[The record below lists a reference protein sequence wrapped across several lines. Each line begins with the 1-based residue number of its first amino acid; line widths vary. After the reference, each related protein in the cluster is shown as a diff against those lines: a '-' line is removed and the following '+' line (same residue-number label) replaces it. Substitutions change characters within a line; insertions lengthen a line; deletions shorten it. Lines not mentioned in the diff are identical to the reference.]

1 MLRPNSPDFY
11 TKTLPALKDVLL
23 PDTGAIYLPYCG
35 NCFRNLVAAE
45 IVLEDIYKI
54 EMMREGDLDEISLFK
69 HTNDIDKKVM
79 QVRRTDLRR
88 ADLNYM
94 YFELFFTVN

>member
-1 MLRPNSPDFY
+1 
-11 TKTLPALKDVLL
+11 
-23 PDTGAIYLPYCG
+23 
-35 NCFRNLVAAE
+35 
-45 IVLEDIYKI
+45 
-54 EMMREGDLDEISLFK
+54 MMREGDLDEISLFK

-94 YFELFFTVN
+94 YFELFFAVN